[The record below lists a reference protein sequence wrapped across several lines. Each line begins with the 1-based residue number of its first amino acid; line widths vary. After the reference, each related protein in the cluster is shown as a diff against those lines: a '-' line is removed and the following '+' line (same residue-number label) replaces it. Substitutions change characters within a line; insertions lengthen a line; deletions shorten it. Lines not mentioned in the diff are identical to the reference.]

1 MLRRNPSGHTGL
13 TPQQFASLWD
23 ETGGRA
29 KLVSEATGM
38 ALRNVYERRNK
49 VEATLGRTL
58 PSAGD
63 EGKKGRGDAGQN
75 PNEYL
80 QRITIDGFTGTAVV
94 SSDHHY
100 WPGQGASVAHQA
112 LLEVIKEV
120 KPKLNVLNGDL
131 FDGAR
136 LSRFPR
142 NGWEEQPRVSDE
154 LEEAQERAREIEHA
168 ALRAEKLRTIGNHCI
183 RFDRHLSM
191 NAADFQGVHG
201 TRLADHL
208 PAWKECVSVFVN
220 GHTMIKH
227 RFNGGIHAAYNNTL
241 RAGTNIVTGHT
252 HALEVKPWGD
262 YRGRRYGVQTGAIA
276 DVNGPQFSYT
286 EDAPTAWCS
295 GFAVLTFDKDGR
307 LLMPELCEVIEGVA
321 YFRGQRVAGRRKVAA

>member
-75 PNEYL
+75 PNDYL
-80 QRITIDGFTGTAVV
+80 QRITLDGFTGTAVV
-94 SSDHHY
+94 FSDCHY
-100 WPGQGASVAHQA
+100 WPGQGASIAHQA
-112 LLEVIKEV
+112 LVEVAKELR
-120 KPKLNVLNGDL
+120 PNLLIGNGDL
-131 FDGAR
+131 FDGAK

-142 NGWEEQPRVSDE
+142 NGWEYQPKVKDE
-154 LEEAQERAREIEHA
+154 LEEAKERLGEIRPGRARRI
-168 ALRAEKLRTIGNHCI
+168 RTIGNHCI
-183 RFDRHLSM
+183 RFDRHLAM
-191 NAADFQGVHG
+191 QAGDMEGIFG

-208 PAWKECVSVFVN
+208 PAWEECVSVFVN

-241 RAGTNIVTGHT
+241 KAGTNIVTGHT

-276 DVNGPQFSYT
+276 DVDGPQFSYT